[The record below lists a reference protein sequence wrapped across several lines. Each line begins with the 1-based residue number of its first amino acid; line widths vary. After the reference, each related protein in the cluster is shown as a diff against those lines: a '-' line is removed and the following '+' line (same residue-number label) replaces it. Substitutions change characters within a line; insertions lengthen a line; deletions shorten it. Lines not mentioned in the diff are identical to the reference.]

1 MPIINNGG
9 GDSPLL
15 QAIRLHLPEN
25 VNTLL
30 EAGADPN
37 GLPNWILSDSVTI
50 STASL
55 GYQRPD
61 TPGNIHPFWS
71 SAMSNFQ
78 VNKLAIQAVVAIE
91 AAAGEGLDDT
101 IDQLVAH
108 GADISC
114 WKAVPPPDEPSP
126 SSLSASSPLHAAITG
141 RHNTTVAHLLAPPLS
156 LNPNFI
162 PPGPPSATRTPD
174 FNVHLAHFAAAL
186 LSVSLLRQL
195 PNALRAAGTTTRGHT
210 LLHVA
215 CMPRDETHINVF
227 APRVH
232 QSVRF
237 VSMLDP
243 AWKQTR
249 LHATCPQRAHVLA
262 PDARVLAPEL
272 EPPLFGKQDE
282 RFFDAQVEV
291 LVFLRE
297 TVGHVEHNEEK
308 GEEEGEES
316 RARKGMKDLVRQ
328 RDVDGNTALHF
339 LAGYRTVNMRAVE
352 ILRAADEDGDEG
364 GRGTWETAK
373 NRWGF
378 TPRDLFEAG
387 KQATEA
393 RHMKFWGEDFGD
405 DADADPRMPCYGCAS
420 LPGARGRGRG
430 RG

>member
-1 MPIINNGG
+1 MHCLCTTPPNL
-9 GDSPLL
+9 DALT
-15 QAIRLHLPEN
+15 
-25 VNTLL
+25 TLL
-30 EAGADPN
+30 AHP
-37 GLPNWILSDSVTI
+37 LSD
-50 STASL
+50 A
-55 GYQRPD
+55 
-61 TPGNIHPFWS
+61 
-71 SAMSNFQ
+71 
-78 VNKLAIQAVVAIE
+78 E
-91 AAAGEGLDDT
+91 
-101 IDQLVAH
+101 
-108 GADISC
+108 
-114 WKAVPPPDEPSP
+114 
-126 SSLSASSPLHAAITG
+126 
-141 RHNTTVAHLLAPPLS
+141 
-156 LNPNFI
+156 
-162 PPGPPSATRTPD
+162 TRTPD
-174 FNVHLAHFAAAL
+174 FSVHLAHFAAAL
-186 LSVSLLRQL
+186 LSASLLRQL
-195 PNALRAAGTTTRGHT
+195 PDALRAAGTTTRGHT

-227 APRVH
+227 APSVH

-249 LHATCPQRAHVLA
+249 LHATCPRRAHVLA
-262 PDARVLAPEL
+262 PDARMLAPEM

-282 RFFDAQVEV
+282 GFSDAQVEV
-291 LVFLRE
+291 LDFLRE
-297 TVGHVEHNEEK
+297 AVGHVEHGNEEK
-308 GEEEGEES
+308 GEGEES

-352 ILRAADEDGDEG
+352 MLQAADGDGDEG

-405 DADADPRMPCYGCAS
+405 SGDDEDPRMPCYGCAS